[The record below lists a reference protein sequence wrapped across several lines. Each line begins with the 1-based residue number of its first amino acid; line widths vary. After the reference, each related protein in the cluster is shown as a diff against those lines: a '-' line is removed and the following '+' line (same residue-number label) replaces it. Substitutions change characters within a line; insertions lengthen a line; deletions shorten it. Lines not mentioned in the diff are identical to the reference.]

1 MNRHYQQF
9 GQGLCMRGNER
20 PTIPTTGGSWG
31 ANPDFANLSA
41 RHWLIPRDMN
51 RPSIRT
57 AFGLSTEQRAYNN
70 IIHPTSRSSFNAG
83 LTGTGGIYG
92 ANGHGIRVPT
102 NGIYGAN
109 GAGIRQLNIDGTI
122 FGPTGRGTGGI
133 VGANG
138 HGIRI
143 PTNGMIV
150 GANGHG
156 IRRVTGGLN
165 KRKKS
170 KKSRRRRSKRRTGGY
185 YEDIRRAI
193 NKAST
198 SGLCKRKRKSS
209 RRSRKG
215 KR

>member
-1 MNRHYQQF
+1 
-9 GQGLCMRGNER
+9 MRGNER
-20 PTIPTTGGSWG
+20 PTIPTTGGTWG

-122 FGPTGRGTGGI
+122 FGPTGHGTGGI

-143 PTNGMIV
+143 PMNGIV

-198 SGLCKRKRKSS
+198 NGLCKRKRKSS

>member
-1 MNRHYQQF
+1 MDRHYQQF

-20 PTIPTTGGSWG
+20 PTIPTTGGTWG

-122 FGPTGRGTGGI
+122 FGPTGHGTGGI

-143 PTNGMIV
+143 PMNGIV

-198 SGLCKRKRKSS
+198 NGLCKRKRKSS